1 MLLSELTTIRVGGP
15 ASDLVEPTTESGLVD
30 AAVTAWAAGE
40 DWLILGGGSNLV
52 VADEGFEGTVIR
64 VATRGI
70 ESSVEGSTVRL
81 RVQAGEPWDAV
92 VAHAVSNGWA
102 GIEALSGIPGSSG
115 AAPVQNIGAYGQEL
129 ADTLAAIDFLEYGSD
144 SPVRIPAT
152 ELGLGYR
159 TSALKEGRLGVVVAI
174 ELLLTVSREAPAAHD
189 QLAAALGVPVGER
202 LPLDRIRE
210 SVLALRAA
218 KGMLLDPADPDSVS
232 CGSFFTNPIVS
243 GAFAR
248 GLPAGVPQWPV
259 EPEPHD
265 IVVQLGEAA
274 PVEAPPFGSD
284 SRVKLSAA
292 WLIEHSGIS
301 KGFALPGSGAAISSK
316 HTLAIVNTGA
326 ATADDVASLARFIQ
340 ARVLAEFGVLLVP
353 EPTGV
358 GIQL

>member
-1 MLLSELTTIRVGGP
+1 MLLAEFCTMRVGGP
-15 ASDLVEPTTESGLVD
+15 ARLLLEPSTETALID
-30 AAVTAWAAGE
+30 AALDAWASGE
-40 DWLILGGGSNLV
+40 EWLLLGGGSNLV
-52 VADEGFEGTVIR
+52 IADEGFDGTVIH
-64 VATRGI
+64 VLTRGI
-70 ESSVEGSTVRL
+70 ESTVDGGTVRL
-81 RVQAGEPWDAV
+81 RVQSGEPWDAV
-92 VAHAVSNGWA
+92 VAHAVANGWA

-129 ADTLAAIDFLEYGSD
+129 ADTLVAIEFLEYGSD
-144 SPVRIPAT
+144 TVERIPAA

-159 TSALKEGRLGVVVAI
+159 TSALKEGRAGAVVAL
-174 ELLLTVSREAPAAHD
+174 ELALTVSQDAPAAHD
-189 QLAAALGVPVGER
+189 QLAAALSVPVGER
-202 LPLDRIRE
+202 LPLTSIRA

-248 GLPAGVPQWPV
+248 GLPAAVPRWPV
-259 EPEPHD
+259 EPERQD
-265 IVVQLGEAA
+265 IVVPLGEAA
-274 PVEAPPFGSD
+274 PVDAPPFGSD

-316 HTLAIVNTGA
+316 HSLAIVNRGT
-326 ATADDVASLARFIQ
+326 ATADDVASLARFVQ
-340 ARVLAEFGVLLVP
+340 ARVIAEFGVLLVP
-353 EPTGV
+353 EPTAV